1 MLEDKDYGLK
11 SNCQIVKLSKI
22 MIKKLLI
29 IAVMVFACGTS
40 YAQKHDFFQGNSVI
54 RGTSGGSG
62 DNPGY
67 PTTPTTP
74 VTPGHGGDDDVT
86 PIGDGIVLL
95 MGLGAAYMLKN
106 RKKNE

>member
-1 MLEDKDYGLK
+1 
-11 SNCQIVKLSKI
+11 